1 MAKYVSLN
9 ENAGIFHDIASGFT
23 VYKGEIKELTVKA
36 QASNKVKKAILNG
49 HLVYAQPEVEDN
61 NIEIEDN
68 NIEIEDNNIEIDTN
82 KLTKKYKKLLKDG
95 KLSNDS
101 FTFDELVAIANSLE
115 ISVEDGDTADDIISV
130 ISEELQK

>member
-61 NIEIEDN
+61 NIEI
-68 NIEIEDNNIEIDTN
+68 DTN
-82 KLTKKYKKLLKDG
+82 KLTKKYKNLLKYG

-101 FTFDELVAIANSLE
+101 FTFDELVTIANSLE

>member
-61 NIEIEDN
+61 NIEIEV
-68 NIEIEDNNIEIDTN
+68 EDNNIEIDTN
-82 KLTKKYKKLLKDG
+82 KLTKKYKNLLKYG

>member
-61 NIEIEDN
+61 NIEIG
-68 NIEIEDNNIEIDTN
+68 TN

>member
-23 VYKGEIKELTVKA
+23 IYKGEIKELTVKA

-61 NIEIEDN
+61 NIEI
-68 NIEIEDNNIEIDTN
+68 DTN
-82 KLTKKYKKLLKDG
+82 KLTKKYENLLKYG

>member
-61 NIEIEDN
+61 NIEID
-68 NIEIEDNNIEIDTN
+68 

>member
-49 HLVYAQPEVEDN
+49 HLVYAQPEV
-61 NIEIEDN
+61 
-68 NIEIEDNNIEIDTN
+68 EDNNIEIDTN

>member
-61 NIEIEDN
+61 NIG
-68 NIEIEDNNIEIDTN
+68 IDTN
-82 KLTKKYKKLLKDG
+82 KLTKKYKKLLKDD